1 MTQTPN
7 CSFILSV
14 ERGKLEA
21 QAIFL
26 VESLRRFGGAYA
38 DCPVYAV
45 SPRPAR
51 QMGRDTRRALAALG
65 AETIIEDLIWRH
77 ETYGTV
83 ARIAVSAWAERNLTS
98 EILVALDDD
107 LFFAGE
113 PDFSLPESDFMA
125 RPVDVKEMCT
135 TGTDDPYDPYWRAI
149 AALTDVDYD
158 KIDWV
163 ETSIEHIR
171 VKASYNGGMIAVR
184 RSAGLFQATESVFR
198 AIQENDL
205 SPYQPGQKEIFSSIG
220 LAGAEASRWWGS
232 SQAAFSLATT
242 RKQARG
248 MIALPTYNVPI
259 HLAGYARYVGEQVT
273 LKDAVLVHYHW
284 LLEQESIKQNPL
296 LDEDWDTLRP
306 DVLSWLKSKTP
317 LRKPSPYWM

>member
-1 MTQTPN
+1 MTHTPD

-14 ERGKLEA
+14 ERGKLES

-38 DCPVYAV
+38 DCPVYAI
-45 SPRPAR
+45 SPRPTR
-51 QMGRDTRRALAALG
+51 QIGRNTRRALTALG
-65 AETIIEDLIWRH
+65 AEIIVEDLVWQH

-83 ARIAVSAWAERNLTS
+83 ARMAVSAWAERNLTS

-107 LFFAGE
+107 LFFANE
-113 PDFSLPESDFMA
+113 PDFSLPESDFLA

-135 TGTDDPYDPYWRAI
+135 TGSGDPYDPYWHAI
-149 AALTDVDYD
+149 ATLTGVDYD
-158 KIDWV
+158 KIGWV

-184 RSAGLFQATESVFR
+184 RAVGLFQTTQTLFQTIR
-198 AIQENDL
+198 ANNL
-205 SPYQPGQKEIFSSIG
+205 APYQFGHKKIFSAIG

-232 SQAAFSLATT
+232 SQAAFSLAVTQQ
-242 RKQARG
+242 KARG
-248 MIALPTYNVPI
+248 IIASPTYNVPI
-259 HLAGYARYVGEQVT
+259 HLAGYARYVGKQVT

-284 LLEQESIKQNPL
+284 LLEQESIRENPL
-296 LDEDWDTLRP
+296 LDEDWGALRP

-317 LRKPSPYWM
+317 LPKPSPY